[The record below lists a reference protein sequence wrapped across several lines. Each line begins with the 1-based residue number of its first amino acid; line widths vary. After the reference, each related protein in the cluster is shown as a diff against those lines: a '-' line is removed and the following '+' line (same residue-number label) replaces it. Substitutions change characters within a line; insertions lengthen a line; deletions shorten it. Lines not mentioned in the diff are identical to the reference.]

1 MPRPEQPLKI
11 WLDTG
16 GSPASVYRAAQLE
29 IPIFFRILGG
39 TPEHWGQYC
48 HSYRDAWLKAG
59 HSVDAGDLAVFVG
72 DIRQLIDLKCFVS
85 LCKFLAFRLE
95 FARHP
100 PDANPL
106 LHGFYCHFKKSSS
119 VMALFKNTPVLFP
132 VDTAYDTARIGLVL
146 SPQANILST
155 VVF

>member
-1 MPRPEQPLKI
+1 VVELRSGLIVPRPEQPLKI
-11 WLDTG
+11 SLGTG

-100 PDANPL
+100 PDANPVLYAAFIVILKIL
-106 LHGFYCHFKKSSS
+106 L
-119 VMALFKNTPVLFP
+119 
-132 VDTAYDTARIGLVL
+132 L
-146 SPQANILST
+146 SLRYLIILLYYSLLIQHMIQNE
-155 VVF
+155 